1 MTDTLTIR
9 ASSFGHL
16 LDCAHSWEGTH
27 VLGLRRPASG
37 PMALGTAVHAST
49 GAFDQGRID
58 KSGLTVEDTAA
69 VLVDA
74 LRNPQEE
81 VDWGEDS
88 KAKAERVG
96 LTLHGSYCNEVSPR
110 YTYKSVEQQLE
121 PLDVSARGIIIRLT
135 GKMDRAR
142 VTGDG
147 TELGIRDLKTGKRAV
162 DVGTMKANV
171 KGHGAQLGVY
181 QLLAEHTFGVPF
193 AGKSGIIG
201 LQTSGMALIG
211 EADIENPKALLIGTR
226 EEPGLIEYAA
236 ATLKSG
242 LFPPNTQSW
251 RCGAKWCARHSTCK
265 YANA

>member
-1 MTDTLTIR
+1 MTTAIR

-27 VLGLRRPASG
+27 VMGLRRPASG

-49 GAFDQGRID
+49 GAFDQARID
-58 KSGLTVEDTAA
+58 KSGLTVMDTAA
-69 VLVDA
+69 VLVDS

-81 VDWGEDS
+81 VDWGDDS
-88 KAKAERVG
+88 KAKAERIG
-96 LTLHGSYCNEVSPR
+96 LSLHGRYCNDVSPR

-121 PLDVSARGIIIRLT
+121 PLDVSAGGIVIRLT

-162 DVGTMKANV
+162 DVGTQKANV

-181 QLLAEHTFGVPF
+181 QLLAEHTFKVPF
-193 AGKSGIIG
+193 AGKHGVIA

-211 EADIENPKALLIGTR
+211 EADIENPKALLIGTKD
-226 EEPGLIEYAA
+226 EPGLIEYAA
-236 ATLKSG
+236 SILKTG
-242 LFPPNTQSW
+242 MMPPNPSTW
-251 RCGAKWCARHSTCK
+251 RCSQKFCARWDHCRFHG
-265 YANA
+265 